1 MPFIL
6 QYACECSMEVCG
18 KPSSTFF
25 GKAIADLGLSANE
38 ASVLG
43 TTHKVK
49 ALFFLLLEFF

>member
-1 MPFIL
+1 
-6 QYACECSMEVCG
+6 MEVCG